1 LIVECRKSLFAIFRS
16 VDKEDLGVVSFDEA
30 IQIFKNV
37 NLQLKPHEIEDL
49 RSELD
54 PLNNGLVIFLKLR
67 LNIKDSQ
74 LLEVRLFLD
83 SSSKTRWISKLK
95 IKMKNF

>member
-1 LIVECRKSLFAIFRS
+1 MECRKSLFAIFRS

-54 PLNNGLVIFLKLR
+54 PLNNGLVFFITFR
-67 LNIKDSQ
+67 LNIKYS
-74 LLEVRLFLD
+74 LILEARLFLV
-83 SSSKTRWISKLK
+83 SSSKTKWTLKLK
-95 IKMKNF
+95 TKMKNF